1 MKVCLKMMLLSGA
14 FALSLGGCGK
24 PNAAMPLTQNN
35 VTQYRQ
41 QMEAA
46 IKATTP
52 QQFAETNG
60 NPEKQ
65 KKVMYNCFIAP
76 VEKLGFSYDKTIGD
90 IAGKVLAKNL
100 QTPDSATTDMV
111 RDMLVFAKNA
121 RETELKHGFISQQT
135 KGLLDKVSQIFPS

>member
-1 MKVCLKMMLLSGA
+1 MKVSLKSMLLSVVV
-14 FALSLGGCGK
+14 ALSLAGCDK
-24 PNAAMPLTQNN
+24 ANTAMPLTQNN

-52 QQFAETNG
+52 QQFAEING

-65 KKVMYNCFIAP
+65 KKVMYHCFIAP
-76 VEKLGFSYDKTIGD
+76 VEKLGFSYDKTISD
-90 IAGKVLAKNL
+90 IADKVLAKDL
-100 QTPDSATTDMV
+100 QTPDSATTEMV

-121 RETELKHGFISQQT
+121 RETELKHGFITQQT